1 MSIKVLSRSIDIF
14 FYYAQVSIN
23 QLQSCLSACRSHI
36 LIWDQIDHTHCKK
49 MERGKEVVKGEIFA
63 LNAKF
68 RGGNQRRSPFLSF
81 KHRSSFKNLLRVYPN
96 IIIMMI
102 MFVQS
107 NAADQ
112 QQQQQQKD
120 CLSVCL
126 SKLLF
131 FLHKVDFDFDKYE
144 MHFLLMP
151 KHIFF
156 FFFLYWHAL
165 VKGK

>member
-1 MSIKVLSRSIDIF
+1 
-14 FYYAQVSIN
+14 
-23 QLQSCLSACRSHI
+23 
-36 LIWDQIDHTHCKK
+36 
-49 MERGKEVVKGEIFA
+49 
-63 LNAKF
+63 
-68 RGGNQRRSPFLSF
+68 
-81 KHRSSFKNLLRVYPN
+81 
-96 IIIMMI
+96 

-144 MHFLLMP
+144 MLFS
-151 KHIFF
+151 F
-156 FFFLYWHAL
+156 
-165 VKGK
+165 